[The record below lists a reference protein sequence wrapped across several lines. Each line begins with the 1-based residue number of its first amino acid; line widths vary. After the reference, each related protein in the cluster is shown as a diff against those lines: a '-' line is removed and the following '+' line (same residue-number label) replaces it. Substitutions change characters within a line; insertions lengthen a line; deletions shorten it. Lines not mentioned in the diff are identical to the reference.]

1 MSEPRLAGREGPW
14 TGYPE
19 RIDGREPTLDRYASR
34 LLAPVMRRVAASRRA
49 WRGLPA
55 RVATEQTALGHAT
68 PAALREAAAG
78 LSTRLIRDGFTPE
91 LTARAF
97 AMVRAAAGA
106 TLGMPHFDTQLIG
119 GAIILHGMVAEM
131 ETGEGK
137 TLTATLPACT
147 SALAGVP
154 VHLVTVNDYLAARDA
169 EWMRPVYQALGLS
182 VGVVVHGMAPEAR
195 RAAYACDVTY
205 CSNKELAF
213 DYLRDR
219 IALGRE
225 AGRIQ
230 LRVERLRGDGGRLGK
245 LVLRGLHFAIV
256 DEADSVLVD
265 EARVP
270 LIISGGSGAAPERAI
285 YHEAL
290 ELSRQLV
297 EGRDYTL
304 SEQDRQ
310 VRFTGAGRDQLD
322 ALAAPLGPLWKAE
335 RRREELVTHA
345 LVADKLI
352 VRDRHYLVKDGRVQ
366 IIDEYTGRLTADRSW
381 ERGLHQLV
389 EVKEGCALTDR
400 TAALARI
407 SYQRFFRRYLRLA
420 GMTGTAREVADEMW
434 SVYRIPV
441 VAVPTNRR
449 VIRRAMG
456 DRVVATDAAKYE
468 AVVERIRTIHAAGR
482 PVLVGTRSVAASEHL
497 SELMTG
503 LGLAHQVLNARQ
515 DKDEAEIVAR
525 AGEFGRITVATNMAG
540 RGTDIK
546 LGTGV
551 QGLGGL
557 HVIATER
564 HEAGRID
571 RQLFG
576 RCGRQGDPGSF
587 EAIASLDD
595 ELVTTYVPRWIARIT
610 GVMLGLHIPLAERA
624 AGVLLRRAQRAAERQ
639 HSRMRRDLLDY
650 DRHLESQ
657 LAFSGRAE

>member
-1 MSEPRLAGREGPW
+1 MSETRLAQREGPW

-19 RIDGREPTLDRYASR
+19 RVDGSEPTLDRYAAR
-34 LLAPVMRRVAASRRA
+34 VFAPVIRRVAASRRA
-49 WRGLPA
+49 WPDLPA
-55 RVATEQTALGHAT
+55 RVATEQAALGHPT

-78 LSTRLIRDGFTPE
+78 LSARLIRDGFTPE

-106 TLGMPHFDTQLIG
+106 TLGTPHFDTQLIG
-119 GAIILHGMVAEM
+119 GAVILHGMVAEM

-270 LIISGGSGAAPERAI
+270 LIISGGSGVAPERAI

-310 VRFTGAGRDQLD
+310 VRFTGAGRDHLD
-322 ALAAPLGPLWKAE
+322 TLAAPLGPLWKAE

-456 DRVVATDAAKYE
+456 DRVVPTDAAKYE

-525 AGEFGRITVATNMAG
+525 AGELGRITVATNMAG

-551 QGLGGL
+551 QELGGL

-587 EAIASLDD
+587 EAIASLED
-595 ELVTTYVPRWIARIT
+595 ELVTTYVPRWISRIA
-610 GVMLGLHIPLAERA
+610 GMMLGLHLPFAERA
-624 AGVLLRRAQRAAERQ
+624 AGALLRRAQRAAERQ
-639 HSRMRRDLLDY
+639 HSRMRRDLLEY